1 MSPLHGHFKTPCHG
15 YGIIT
20 VAVKDGCIECL
31 PKIGRV
37 RCRSTIDRIGRK
49 TNLIIYYYVYRPP
62 NIKVIHTGKLHCFVH
77 NALPSKGGVSMQE
90 DRNDITSILFCI
102 TTVELLRAGLA
113 KNYGIDTLKM
123 GWVGNE
129 TKVNLPP
136 IGIGPIYTRAEMVL
150 KELEKHIE

>member
-1 MSPLHGHFKTPCHG
+1 
-15 YGIIT
+15 
-20 VAVKDGCIECL
+20 
-31 PKIGRV
+31 
-37 RCRSTIDRIGRK
+37 
-49 TNLIIYYYVYRPP
+49 
-62 NIKVIHTGKLHCFVH
+62 
-77 NALPSKGGVSMQE
+77 MQE